1 MEEEKVKRWKT
12 ENIKRKHN
20 YTPFLFNFI
29 KILAQKDQFKPL
41 IEKAKQKSR
50 SPQSS
55 RAEMMWEEEMLFQH
69 VLCGILIPF
78 VGNVMFYTVDGIILT
93 EINSALH

>member
-55 RAEMMWEEEMLFQH
+55 RAEMM
-69 VLCGILIPF
+69 
-78 VGNVMFYTVDGIILT
+78 
-93 EINSALH
+93 